1 MIQNYEDIIFILFKS
16 TYILH
21 EIDLSRRKGEQ
32 LDIIRRLQFNLEKQ
46 KNERLYYNIFVK
58 KKEER
63 EREAIL
69 IHRWEGNLENI

>member
-1 MIQNYEDIIFILFKS
+1 MIQNYKDIIFILFKS

-63 EREAIL
+63 ER
-69 IHRWEGNLENI
+69 GNPDSQVGR